1 MRAKFITFA
10 FVKPKNTFYNMAKV
24 EITYGIISN
33 GVVVAAENIS
43 ITLNKK
49 DISEI
54 EETLASNGYSPM
66 FSDLPERIYK
76 RCCKKALEAAPALC
90 ATVNVEPSVDI
101 PVAFSEVLPLSLAEV
116 LGEEAQAKV
125 KENMRA
131 KLPELFS

>member
-1 MRAKFITFA
+1 
-10 FVKPKNTFYNMAKV
+10 MAKV
-24 EITYGIISN
+24 EITYGIISD
-33 GVVVAAENIS
+33 GVVAAADNIT

-90 ATVNVEPSVDI
+90 ASVNVVPSADI
-101 PVAFSEVLPLSLAEV
+101 PVAFSEVLPLSLANA
-116 LGEEAQAKV
+116 LSEEAREKV
-125 KENMRA
+125 KASMRA